1 MTPSL
6 AYALMDGLFQH
17 ALLSHL
23 SGDTSAASDLDEHVQ
38 HVLQS
43 VLARS

>member
-23 SGDTSAASDLDEHVQ
+23 SGDTSAASDLDEHVR
-38 HVLQS
+38 HVLTT
-43 VLARS
+43 LHAGG